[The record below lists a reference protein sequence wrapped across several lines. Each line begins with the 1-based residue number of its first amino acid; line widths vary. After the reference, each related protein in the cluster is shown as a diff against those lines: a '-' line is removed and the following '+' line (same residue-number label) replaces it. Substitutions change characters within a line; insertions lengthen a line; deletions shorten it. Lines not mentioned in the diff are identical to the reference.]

1 MVLNYYTRQV
11 KDKKVNLLILYNKI
25 NNINISYTTM
35 DIIYKIIIN
44 IIIIIIII
52 KGKIN
57 NKLGK
62 NR

>member
-44 IIIIIIII
+44 IIIIII